1 MISSTGPALT
11 KARRL
16 CDRLKYAPVQRTTF
30 GMCERRS
37 GVPPEGTGELEQAEV
52 DAGVVFVRVRS
63 R

>member
-1 MISSTGPALT
+1 
-11 KARRL
+11 
-16 CDRLKYAPVQRTTF
+16 
-30 GMCERRS
+30 MCERRS